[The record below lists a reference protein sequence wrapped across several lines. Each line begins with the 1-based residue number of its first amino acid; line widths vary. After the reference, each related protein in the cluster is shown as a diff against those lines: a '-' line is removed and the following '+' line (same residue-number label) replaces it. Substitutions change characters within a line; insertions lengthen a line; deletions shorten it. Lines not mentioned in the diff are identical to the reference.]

1 MPCAPG
7 PARSGLELTRQSS
20 GCAGLDHDG
29 RRHQHLRPLLVR
41 AHSGAGPCSSSMTA
55 PPVVDPVVRHL
66 GRALLPRVDEF
77 AQQAFRVGGRE
88 PKATVTGA
96 SMGVRPG
103 SSGAP
108 LQPATGTGHPR
119 GQHRSRKGAHSWCSP
134 AYVGRVGV
142 REQYGN
148 LEHTAV
154 VRARSMAPIGRPAGW
169 AVNARGIALD
179 VAHNAGRE
187 VRIPRTMPN
196 PRVGGAL
203 AGDQLRHPS
212 EVRRG
217 TQDQPCLD
225 HRRP

>member
-1 MPCAPG
+1 
-7 PARSGLELTRQSS
+7 
-20 GCAGLDHDG
+20 
-29 RRHQHLRPLLVR
+29 
-41 AHSGAGPCSSSMTA
+41 MTA

-169 AVNARGIALD
+169 LSTLVALLWMSRTTLAAKSVSHARCPIHGWAVHWRATSSAIRARCAVVRKISLVLIIVDPED
-179 VAHNAGRE
+179 VPAS
-187 VRIPRTMPN
+187 IPGVVAN
-196 PRVGGAL
+196 
-203 AGDQLRHPS
+203 S
-212 EVRRG
+212 
-217 TQDQPCLD
+217 
-225 HRRP
+225 

>member
-88 PKATVTGA
+88 
-96 SMGVRPG
+96 
-103 SSGAP
+103 
-108 LQPATGTGHPR
+108 
-119 GQHRSRKGAHSWCSP
+119 
-134 AYVGRVGV
+134 
-142 REQYGN
+142 QYGN

-169 AVNARGIALD
+169 LSTLVALLWMSRTTLAAKSVSQARCPIHGWAVHWRATSSAIRARCA
-179 VAHNAGRE
+179 
-187 VRIPRTMPN
+187 VRKI
-196 PRVGGAL
+196 
-203 AGDQLRHPS
+203 
-212 EVRRG
+212 
-217 TQDQPCLD
+217 
-225 HRRP
+225 